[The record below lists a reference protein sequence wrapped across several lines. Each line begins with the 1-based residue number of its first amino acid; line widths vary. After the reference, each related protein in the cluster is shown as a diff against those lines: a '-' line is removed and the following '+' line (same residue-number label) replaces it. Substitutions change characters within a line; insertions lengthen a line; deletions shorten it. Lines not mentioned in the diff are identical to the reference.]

1 MGKLSTKDLHKYL
14 DGELP
19 KSDIVRVEEALKGD
33 KAAEKELNSIKK
45 LSSFVKA
52 HLEEELQ
59 QNPVEDI
66 WSGVSKQLET
76 GAKPGVVQKLR
87 DWFSLSNVGLFR
99 PVAAAAGV
107 AVVVLVV
114 LWFFV
119 WKGTVA
125 ESPGETSEKSK
136 GGGNRLVVESMDYSG
151 PPPMFFQIQDGQ
163 GEDEGTM
170 TVIWV
175 NPGST
180 DTTQDPEDE
189 VNGFTGDSI

>member
-33 KAAEKELNSIKK
+33 KAAEEELKSIKR

-59 QNPVEDI
+59 KHPVEDI
-66 WSGVSKQLET
+66 WSGVSEKLE
-76 GAKPGVVQKLR
+76 KSSQPGFVQRLR
-87 DWFSLSNVGLFR
+87 DWFSLSGVGFFR

-107 AVVVLVV
+107 AVVVLAV

-119 WKGTVA
+119 WKGA
-125 ESPGETSEKSK
+125 APESLGEVSKKSE

-151 PPPMFFQIQDGQ
+151 PPPMFFQIQDSKGT
-163 GEDEGTM
+163 EEGTM

-175 NPGST
+175 NPGA
-180 DTTQDPEDE
+180 DDAAQDPKDE
-189 VNGFTGDSI
+189 VEGFKGDSI

>member
-33 KAAEKELNSIKK
+33 KAVEQELKSIKRV
-45 LSSFVKA
+45 SSFVKA

-66 WSGVSKQLET
+66 WSGVSNKLET
-76 GAKPGVVQKLR
+76 GSKPGFLQKLR
-87 DWFSLSNVGLFR
+87 DWSSLSNVGLFR
-99 PVAAAAGV
+99 PLAAAAGV
-107 AVVVLVV
+107 AVVVLAV

-125 ESPGETSEKSK
+125 ESTGEVSEKSE

-151 PPPMFFQIQDGQ
+151 PPPMFFQIQDGK
-163 GEDEGTM
+163 GKDEGTM

-175 NPGST
+175 NPGS
-180 DTTQDPEDE
+180 DNEAQDPEDE